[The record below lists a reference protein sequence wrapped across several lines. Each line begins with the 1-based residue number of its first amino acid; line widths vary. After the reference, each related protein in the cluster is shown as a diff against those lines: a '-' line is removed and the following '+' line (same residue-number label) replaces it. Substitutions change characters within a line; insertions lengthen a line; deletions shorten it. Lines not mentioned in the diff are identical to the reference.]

1 MILDKYE
8 LLQGGRDF
16 SFCNLLLLGGNVV
29 ALNGRDLKMNLLKRL
44 LLHVIR
50 KVNFFLFLLLILSDI
65 KVFLV

>member
-1 MILDKYE
+1 M
-8 LLQGGRDF
+8 
-16 SFCNLLLLGGNVV
+16 V